1 MTGPAT
7 THPVMLP
14 DLLHQRQIDSI
25 AWSTEK
31 VNIWEGSIRAGKT
44 VASLIRFLMF
54 LADAPEQGELLVVGK
69 TLQSVFRNLFA
80 PLYDPELFGF
90 LSRSIDYT
98 QGSPLAQIMGRR
110 VHVLGAND
118 AKAESKLRG
127 MTLAGAY
134 VDELT
139 LLPRDFFMTLQGR
152 ASVPGSKIFATT
164 NPDTPAHWVRK
175 DILLS
180 GSPNVRNFHFRIDDN
195 TFLDPEYVRWIKAT
209 YRGLYYRRNI
219 LGQWVVAEGAVYD
232 MWDPRR
238 HVVDIMPAIQEWL
251 AVTIDYGTM
260 NPFHALLIGIGAD
273 KNLYVAAEWRYDGR
287 GSMAQM
293 TDGQYA
299 DALLR
304 WLDKLRKSGGRFAT
318 MDQPRFWIVDPS
330 AASFRTELRS
340 RGMIQAQANNDVLD
354 GIRLTSDL
362 IARGKLK
369 IHRSCHWLIDEIT
382 GYSWD
387 DKAALL
393 GEDKPVKVDDHG
405 PDALRYGIR
414 TTQNLW
420 TPFVEAA

>member
-1 MTGPAT
+1 MSVAYTQPAA
-7 THPVMLP
+7 LP
-14 DLLHQRQIDSI
+14 SILHQKQIDSI
-25 AWSTEK
+25 AWATEK

-44 VASLIRFLMF
+44 VASLVRFLTF
-54 LADAPEQGELLVVGK
+54 LADPPAQGELLVVGK

-80 PLYDPELFGF
+80 PLFDPEMFGF
-90 LSRSIDYT
+90 LGRSINYT
-98 QGSPLAQIMGRR
+98 QGSPIANILGRT
-110 VHVLGAND
+110 VHVMGAND

-127 MTLAGAY
+127 LTLAGAY

-139 LLPRDFFMTLQGR
+139 LLPRDFFMTMQGR

-175 DILLS
+175 EILLS

-195 TFLDPEYVRWIKAT
+195 TFLDPEYIRWIKST
-209 YRGLYYRRNI
+209 YKGLYYRRNI
-219 LGQWVVAEGAVYD
+219 LGAWVVAEGAVFD
-232 MWDPRR
+232 MWDPRT
-238 HVVDIMPAIQEWL
+238 HVIDILPAIREWL
-251 AVTIDYGTM
+251 CVAIDYGTM

-273 KNLYVAAEWRYDGR
+273 GNLYVCAEWRYDGR

-299 DALLR
+299 DALDR
-304 WLDKLRKSGGRFAT
+304 WLQKLRESGGRFST
-318 MDQPRFWIVDPS
+318 LDKPRFWIVDPS

-340 RGMIQAQANNDVLD
+340 RGLVQAKANNEVLD
-354 GIRLTSDL
+354 GIRTTSDL
-362 IARGKLK
+362 FSRGKLK
-369 IHRSCHWLIDEIT
+369 VHRSCRHLIDEIT

-393 GEDKPVKVDDHG
+393 GEDKPLKVEDHG

-420 TPFVEAA
+420 TPFVGAA